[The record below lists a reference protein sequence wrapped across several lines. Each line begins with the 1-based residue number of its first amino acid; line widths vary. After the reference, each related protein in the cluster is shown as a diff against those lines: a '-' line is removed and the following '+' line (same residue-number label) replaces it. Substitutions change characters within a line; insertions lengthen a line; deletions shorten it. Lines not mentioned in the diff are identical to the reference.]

1 MTVYLNGDWLPAAE
15 ARIPITDRGFLF
27 SDGVFETAR
36 VHQGKFFRLRQ
47 HLERLERSARTMM
60 LPLPGLPEL
69 EDVAHEILRRNPL
82 ADASLRITCTR
93 GSGSTPTVLVT
104 LTALPD
110 DWRERA
116 AQGWSL
122 ITARTL
128 RPSPRSVPAHLKA
141 LGRTYAIL
149 AAHEG
154 QAAGVDDVLLLTAK
168 EEIAEGPTWNFFW
181 RKGQTVRTAALEGG
195 ILEGVTRGII
205 MNIARQAGF
214 HVEEGLWPRAD
225 LDHADEAF
233 ATMTS
238 RGVVPI
244 RSLDGKPLA
253 ATDCASD
260 FQTGYW
266 MLVSQELRASS

>member
-1 MTVYLNGDWLPAAE
+1 MIVYLNGDWLPASE

-47 HLERLERSARTMM
+47 HLERLERSARTLL
-60 LPLPGLPEL
+60 LPLPGLTEL
-69 EDVAHEILRRNPL
+69 ENVAHELLRRNPH
-82 ADASLRITCTR
+82 AEASLRITCTR
-93 GSGSTPTVLVT
+93 GSGAAPTVLAT
-104 LTALPD
+104 LSALPD
-110 DWRERA
+110 DWRQRA

-149 AAHEG
+149 AAQEG
-154 QAAGVDDVLLLTAK
+154 EAAGVDDVLLLTAN

-181 RKGQTVRTAALEGG
+181 RKGRTLRTAALHGG
-195 ILEGVTRGII
+195 VLEGVTRGII
-205 MNIARQAGF
+205 IEIARQAGF
-214 HVEEGLWPRAD
+214 EVEEGLWPRTE

-253 ATDCASD
+253 PSDCASD
-260 FQTGYW
+260 FQSGYW
-266 MLVSQELRASS
+266 TLVTEELRASS

>member
-1 MTVYLNGDWLPAAE
+1 MIVYLNGDWLPTAE

-36 VHQGKFFRLRQ
+36 VHQGQFFRLRQ
-47 HLERLERSARTMM
+47 HLERLERSARTLM

-69 EDVAHEILRRNPL
+69 EDVAREILRRNPL
-82 ADASLRITCTR
+82 TEASLRITVTR
-93 GSGSTPTVLVT
+93 GSGDSPTLLAT
-104 LTALPD
+104 LTPMPE

-128 RPSPRSVPAHLKA
+128 RPSPRSVPAQLKA

-149 AAHEG
+149 AAQEG
-154 QAAGVDDVLLLTAK
+154 QAAGVDDVLLLTAN

-181 RKGQTVRTAALEGG
+181 RIGQTLRTAALEGG

-205 MNIARQAGF
+205 MKIAQEAGF
-214 HVEEGLWPRAD
+214 QVEEGLWPRAD
-225 LDHADEAF
+225 LDRADEAF

-244 RSLDGKPLA
+244 RSIDGKPLA
-253 ATDCASD
+253 SMDCASD
-260 FQTGYW
+260 FQRRYW
-266 MLVSQELRASS
+266 MLVTEELRASS